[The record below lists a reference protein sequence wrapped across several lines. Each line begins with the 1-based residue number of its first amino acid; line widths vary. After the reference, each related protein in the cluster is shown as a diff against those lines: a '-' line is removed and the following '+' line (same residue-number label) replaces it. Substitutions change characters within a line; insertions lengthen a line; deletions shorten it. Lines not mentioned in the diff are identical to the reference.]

1 MRNALSG
8 ILSVLAVTAC
18 AAAAAAPEPAIVPAP
33 GEWTVEVAFEGPQ
46 QISIRQ
52 GGEHSRPQRFWY
64 VIVTLTNNTGR
75 DVEFYPKCELMTDT
89 FELLDAV
96 NGASP
101 VLIGRMKARHQ
112 QKYPFLEPLETVGN
126 KILEG
131 EDNAKEVAVIF
142 ADFDPRAKGVKIF
155 ITGLSNETA
164 VVEHPVEKDANG
176 EPVKVYLRKTLE
188 LSYKLGGD
196 ASFRAEQKLEFGGRR
211 WVMR

>member
-8 ILSVLAVTAC
+8 ILTVLAVTAY
-18 AAAAAAPEPAIVPAP
+18 AAFAAPEPAIVPAP

>member
-1 MRNALSG
+1 MKKVLSG
-8 ILSVLAVTAC
+8 ILTVLAVTAC
-18 AAAAAAPEPAIVPAP
+18 AAFAAPEPAIVPAP
-33 GEWTVEVAFEGPQ
+33 GEWTVEVVFERPQ

-52 GGEHSRPQRFWY
+52 GGEHGRPQRFWY

-75 DVEFYPKCELMTDT
+75 DVEFYPKCEMMTDT

-101 VLIGRMKARHQ
+101 ALIGRIKARHQ
-112 QKYPFLEPLETVGN
+112 QKYPFIEPMETVGN

-131 EDNAKEVAVIF
+131 KDNAKEVAVIF
-142 ADFDPRAKGVKIF
+142 ADFDPQAKGVKIF

-164 VVEHPVEKDANG
+164 VVEHPVKKDANG

-196 ASFRAEQKLEFGGRR
+196 ASFRAEQKLEFEGRQ

>member
-18 AAAAAAPEPAIVPAP
+18 AAAPEPAIVPAP
-33 GEWTVEVAFEGPQ
+33 GEWTVAVAFERPQ

-52 GGEHSRPQRFWY
+52 GGEHGRPQRFWY

-89 FELLDAV
+89 FELLNAV

-101 VLIGRMKARHQ
+101 ALIGRIKARHQ

-196 ASFRAEQKLEFGGRR
+196 ASFRAEQKLEFEGRR